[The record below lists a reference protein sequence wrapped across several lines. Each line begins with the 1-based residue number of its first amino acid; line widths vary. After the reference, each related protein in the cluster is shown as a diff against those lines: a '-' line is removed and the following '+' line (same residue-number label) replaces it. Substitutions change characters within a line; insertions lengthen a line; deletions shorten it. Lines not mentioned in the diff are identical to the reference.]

1 MKIGEDLPVHSGQ
14 GGAEGDEPG
23 SMSLMGG
30 VARPE
35 GVEEAGDLEFESLSA
50 GSRLFSRSTMLIVAV
65 VLVAAGALYAM
76 RSSLGREEPDAEMKK
91 SEARIEELL
100 SKHQK
105 TGANPAD
112 NLNDEGARFII
123 TQLES
128 KVERAQ
134 VPVEL
139 TKQNPFAL
147 FLPEK
152 PKPKDDGPKIDLA
165 AQRKQAKIARMQSE
179 IQKFKLQ
186 SVVPSGARPVA
197 ILNGKISP
205 KGGVVGEFEFDGE
218 TVQFKIKEIT
228 QTGVVLAAE
237 DQTFELKL
245 NND

>member
-1 MKIGEDLPVHSGQ
+1 MKLGEDLPVQSSRD
-14 GGAEGDEPG
+14 EGDGEPG

-35 GVEEAGDLEFESLSA
+35 GVEEAGDLDFESLGT
-50 GSRLFSRSTMLIVAV
+50 GSKLFSRSTMLIVAV

-76 RSSLGREEPDAEMKK
+76 RSSLGREEPNAEQKK

-112 NLNDEGARFII
+112 GLSDEGAQFII

-128 KVERAQ
+128 KAEKAQ

-147 FLPEK
+147 FLPERKK
-152 PKPKDDGPKIDLA
+152 PEDKGPKIDLA
-165 AQRKQAKIARMQSE
+165 AQRRQAKIARMQSE
-179 IQKFKLQ
+179 VQKFKLQ
-186 SVVPSGARPVA
+186 SVVPTGARPVA
-197 ILNGKISP
+197 ILNGKIAP

-218 TVQFKIKEIT
+218 TVQFRLKEIT
-228 QTGVVLAAE
+228 QTGVTLQAD
-237 DQTFELKL
+237 DQMFELNL
-245 NND
+245 NDK